1 MEKSATEIKASK
13 QRSYSTV
20 VDIQKELQKTLENL
34 INVIN
39 FYLNAN
45 YEASFSFDDSLVV
58 DAESEQKIRLQEVS
72 MGLIKPE
79 EYLMWRYGV
88 TEKEAQKMMPDV
100 IEDEEETEEE

>member
-1 MEKSATEIKASK
+1 M
-13 QRSYSTV
+13 
-20 VDIQKELQKTLENL
+20 
-34 INVIN
+34 
-39 FYLNAN
+39 
-45 YEASFSFDDSLVV
+45 V

-88 TEKEAQKMMPDV
+88 TEKAQKMMPEV